1 MSFVHQTG
9 YTFFL
14 KDKVGQAGLMRDKVG
29 KAGSTTKAPKYC
41 CQVTCAGKTRSMLIG
56 FQMKGL
62 DEVKKREKLY
72 EHLLISFTQNT
83 IRWGETCSL
92 SFMGLGTWQ

>member
-29 KAGSTTKAPKYC
+29 KVGSTTKASKYC
-41 CQVTCAGKTRSMLIG
+41 CQVTRAGKTRSVLIG
-56 FQMKGL
+56 CQMKGL
-62 DEVKKREKLY
+62 DEVKKHEKLY
-72 EHLLISFTQNT
+72 EHLLISFNNII
-83 IRWGETCSL
+83 IRCGETCSL
-92 SFMGLGTWQ
+92 AFMGSGT